1 MAETGLPVTWEEI
14 LTLARRL
21 EDAASD
27 GHVAPQDGAKLVR
40 LVLDFQD
47 KVSGPSSTR
56 RRVASSGP
64 LHGGDTSER

>member
-1 MAETGLPVTWEEI
+1 MAETGLPVTWEEV
-14 LTLARRL
+14 LAFARRL

-27 GHVAPQDGAKLVR
+27 GHVAPQDGAKLVG

-47 KVSGPSSTR
+47 RVSGPSSAR

-64 LHGGDTSER
+64 PPGDTNER